1 MEDYDVAY
9 VSGIIHFDPESDLPI
24 LERTSLLARPLLAPS
39 PPVAD
44 SDDAKMITNATEDS
58 STVESLATRILP
70 PLMPALFIGD
80 LRLTILKERLRLI
93 NVPASFAGEGTLV
106 CGPAPPESFNF
117 ISKNSN
123 PALDSKKGAKAVAET
138 NAVEASEASGGI
150 VAVKKLGRGRL
161 VIEGTPGET
170 YYVVRRVVYSLHAEA
185 G

>member
-24 LERTSLLARPLLAPS
+24 LERTSLLSRALVGPSATVAEFEDTPVIATSPIAPT
-39 PPVAD
+39 AD
-44 SDDAKMITNATEDS
+44 L
-58 STVESLATRILP
+58 SLERILP
-70 PLMPALFIGD
+70 ALTPALFIGD
-80 LRLTILKERLRLI
+80 LRLTILKERLLLI
-93 NVPASFAGEGTLV
+93 NVPASFAGEGTLI

-123 PALDSKKGAKAVAET
+123 PAADSKKGAKAVAEM
-138 NAVEASEASGGI
+138 NAVEAGEASGGM
-150 VAVKKLGRGRL
+150 VAVKKLARGRL

-170 YYVVRRVVYSLHAEA
+170 YYVVRRVVYSLHAET